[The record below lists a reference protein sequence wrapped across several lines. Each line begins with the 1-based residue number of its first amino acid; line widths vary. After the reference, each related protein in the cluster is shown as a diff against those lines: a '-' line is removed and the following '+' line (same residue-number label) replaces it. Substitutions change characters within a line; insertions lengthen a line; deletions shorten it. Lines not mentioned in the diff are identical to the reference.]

1 MQELAGILRE
11 TDKPLY
17 TRMLMTKLGISK
29 STLTRYIQELPTY
42 LNEDEKLDVTPGRNG
57 ENMYSIIDKQDKYDS
72 SKTEGGYMDPTASA
86 AMANYDSTAKDWKYN
101 IGDIWYS
108 ENAKHQ
114 LDPFLIIAIYSEKA
128 LLLRVYD
135 HSDVIANKIDLNDP
149 NFVVNTEHHLVAD
162 TSYICTKPYKWLAN
176 KDVRTFDDA
185 WMDEI
190 RRKIAKSMHI
200 TDAAL
205 GEEYTQLQAQLDTAH
220 ASIEELS
227 KTVDRLN
234 GENKSLKDR
243 LNTMFGDATM
253 HKDLHLSEPV
263 EKRLLETELQMVTAE
278 RDRLYNLLCG
288 VCDYDV

>member
-1 MQELAGILRE
+1 MNPNKKEKMQELAGMLRE

-42 LNEDEKLDVTPGRNG
+42 LNEDEKLDVTLGRNG
-57 ENMYSIIDKQDKYDS
+57 ENMYTVIDKQDKYDS
-72 SKTEGGYMDPTASA
+72 SKTEGGYMDPTASV
-86 AMANYDSTAKDWKYN
+86 AMANYDSTGKDWKYN

-114 LDPFLIIAIYSEKA
+114 LDPFLIIAVYSEKA

-135 HSDVIANKIDLNDP
+135 ESDVAATKIDLNDP
-149 NFVVNTEHHLVAD
+149 NLVVDIERRFAVD

-176 KDVRTFDDA
+176 KDVCKFDDTL
-185 WMDEI
+185 MDEI
-190 RRKIAKSMHI
+190 RRKIAKGMHI
-200 TDAAL
+200 TDMVL
-205 GEEYTQLQAQLDTAH
+205 GDEYKQLQAQLDTAH

-234 GENKSLKDR
+234 EEKKSLKDR
-243 LNTMFGDATM
+243 LNAMFG
-253 HKDLHLSEPV
+253 V